1 MDIYEHGEHD
11 EDQSYQHEFPG
22 SNIKAVLRATVM
34 SCSGLEVK
42 PTLALWVQNPDV

>member
-11 EDQSYQHEFPG
+11 EDQHEIPG
-22 SNIKAVLRATVM
+22 SKHQSCLESNSYVK

-42 PTLALWVQNPDV
+42 PTLAPWVQNPDV